1 MAPLPHGVAHKHH
14 LSFHSLVSM
23 TTLMA
28 PTHHHTAPS
37 LSTLP
42 YLSHPVQGHLRK
54 IYTGLCGESQFV
66 SRARLAAFLADVQGQ
81 PIELPEDVEEYTFE
95 DWLALLW
102 MKGALEGVGKLEGK
116 KDLGFPMS
124 SYYISSSH
132 NTYLSGNQLMS
143 KSTTDAYKT
152 VSLPARFGVLVGGGN
167 GLIGANGY
175 RSSFA
180 VADASKSM
188 CTMASLCR
196 PPLAALTSRA
206 PPRPS
211 SPSLPSWQRKSTRA
225 SIRLSTKRS
234 SAL

>member
-37 LSTLP
+37 PPTLP
-42 YLSHPVQGHLRK
+42 YLSHPVQAHLRK
-54 IYTGLCGESQFV
+54 IYTGLCGESQFL
-66 SRARLAAFLADVQGQ
+66 SRERLAAFLADVQGQ
-81 PIELPEDVEEYTFE
+81 TIALPEDVKEYTYE

-102 MKGALEGVGKLEGK
+102 MRGGLEGVGKLEGK
-116 KDLGFPMS
+116 KDLGLPIS

-152 VSLPARFGVLVGGGN
+152 VSLPRIGKWGLVVLMD
-167 GLIGANGY
+167 IGPHSRLPMHRNRCAQWRACVHLLSPPAHHGHNPVRAG
-175 RSSFA
+175 R
-180 VADASKSM
+180 
-188 CTMASLCR
+188 LCQ
-196 PPLAALTSRA
+196 AGEE
-206 PPRPS
+206 
-211 SPSLPSWQRKSTRA
+211 KV
-225 SIRLSTKRS
+225 
-234 SAL
+234 